1 MNTRRIWLIVIFAA
15 VLLACASPRPTASAA
30 RRGPTGFI
38 RWQTLT
44 HDDTERRF
52 GVYVPTTV
60 GDEPA
65 PLVLLLHGGGGSAAF
80 TWISEEGRSW
90 RALADAHRFIIV
102 VPEGLP
108 DANNPD
114 AHHWNDCRS
123 GITNPDAD
131 SNADDVGFLSAVIDW
146 TAAEHPVDARRVY
159 ATGQSNGGG
168 MTFRLL
174 TEMPERLAAGAPI
187 IMNMA
192 EPSECGDPEEPI
204 PLMIVFGTADPL
216 VPFTGGCVAPP
227 LCTRGEVMSTAATI
241 ALWTAVIELDGPPK
255 IWQLPDEVPEDQSA
269 IEVHQYFDPTNP
281 RRELLYYQ
289 VNGGGH
295 ILPGPAPIAPL
306 IERIV
311 GPKNRD
317 IDGPADIW
325 AFFSRHV
332 RPEIVYGPLVAVSAG

>member
-1 MNTRRIWLIVIFAA
+1 MNHRHFLLLSFG
-15 VLLACASPRPTASAA
+15 LFFLACGSPRLAGSATPRTPIA
-30 RRGPTGFI
+30 FI

-44 HDDTERRF
+44 HDGVERNF
-52 GVYVPTTV
+52 GVYVPNTN

-90 RALADAHRFIIV
+90 RALADAHNIILV

-114 AHHWNDCRS
+114 SHHWNDCRS
-123 GITNPDAD
+123 TISNPDAD
-131 SNADDVGFLSAVIDW
+131 SAADDVGFLKAVLDW
-146 TAAEHPVDARRVY
+146 TATEHPVDPRRVY

-168 MTFRLL
+168 MTYRLL
-174 TEMPERLAAGAPI
+174 SEAPERLAAGAPI

-192 EPSECGDPEEPI
+192 DPTECTLPLQPI
-204 PLMIVFGTADPL
+204 PLMILFGTADPL

-227 LCTRGEVMSTAATI
+227 LCTRGAVMSTAATI
-241 ALWTAVIELDGPPK
+241 ELWTAVNGLNQPATISH
-255 IWQLPDEVPEDQSA
+255 LPDTVPEDGSSIA
-269 IEVHQYFDPTNP
+269 VHQYLDQADP

-289 VNGGGH
+289 INGGGH
-295 ILPGPAPIAPL
+295 ILPGPAPLTPL
-306 IERIV
+306 VERIV

-317 IDGPADIW
+317 IDGPAHIW
-325 AFFSRHV
+325 SFFSRHPSHPTTAYLPAILT
-332 RPEIVYGPLVAVSAG
+332 R